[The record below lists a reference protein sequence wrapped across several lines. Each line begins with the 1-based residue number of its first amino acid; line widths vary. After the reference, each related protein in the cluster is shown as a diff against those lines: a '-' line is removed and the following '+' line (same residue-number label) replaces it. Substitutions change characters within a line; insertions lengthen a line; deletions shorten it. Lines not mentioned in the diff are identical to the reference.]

1 MRGVSASSFP
11 SSFPAS
17 VPTNVGGAAGATAG
31 SQGENKT
38 KVFGRENLAIP
49 TGRAKTRKFAAIVSL
64 ESCCV
69 GGRSV
74 TFLNFIASSLNR
86 GGDDGGVADSSRNFF
101 RSFIESSDSNGRGN
115 ALSSSNFLRHFI
127 ESSLSNG
134 RGNALFLSFHCIA
147 GMCPFSYLEIRDT
160 DAATPSHGF
169 YSERLW
175 LSISTAEDSSREGR
189 PATIG

>member
-115 ALSSSNFLRHFI
+115 AL
-127 ESSLSNG
+127 
-134 RGNALFLSFHCIA
+134 FLSFHCIA